1 MPSTAPPASAASGSG
16 PLDRFD
22 AQVAAGP
29 ERVAL
34 VHGERRMTYGQLA
47 LAVALRADRAQ
58 GPAEAEGG
66 TETGIGRAVAL
77 LAALRSARDEAA
89 EAPEL
94 RELLPALSA
103 GAAVDLG
110 AVGPAA
116 GDRVPLSFAQR
127 RLWFLHRLEGPAATY
142 NLPLVVRLDSVPD
155 RDALAAALG
164 DVVERHEVLRT
175 LYPADDAGE
184 PRQLVLDRPRPTLT
198 VRACRPA
205 DVSAEVARF
214 TSGTFDL
221 AAELPLRAALFLPDG
236 DGAEDGG
243 GAVLVLLAH
252 HIATDGWSV
261 GPLLR
266 DLGVAY
272 DARLAGHEHG
282 WEPLPV
288 QYADYT
294 LWQQELLAD
303 DTELAAYW
311 RGALAG
317 VPPLLDLPADRPRPA
332 APSGRAGTLTAEL
345 DGETHARLAARAA
358 GADASLLMVAQAA
371 LATALDACG
380 AGPDVAIGTPVAGRS
395 DEALDELVG
404 FFVNSLVL
412 RTDVS
417 GEAGPAE
424 LVARAREAALG
435 AYAHQELPFDRLVE
449 LLNPRRAP
457 GANPLFQVTLAVQ
470 EEAAGADARA
480 VRIGDTLGGRYEETG
495 LDAAKFDL
503 AVTVVARP
511 GHGGLELW
519 WSYAEDLF
527 DAATARLLLDAYVRA
542 LGRFADGGDVP
553 VRSVPLLSAAERE
566 SLAAR
571 PSRTTVLAGPDGA
584 EGSDGGRGP
593 GAAPGAAGETTAD
606 PAVVTALCGIFA
618 EITGREEV
626 GPDAN
631 FFAVGGHSMA
641 GVRLMNRV
649 RAVLGAD
656 LRLRDLFL
664 APTPARLAVRLA
676 AASAGAPDA
685 PGTAG
690 AAVAAGGRPP
700 LAAVPRAQRPERLP
714 LSYAQRR
721 LWFVDQLEGPG
732 RSYNIPF
739 VLRPDRPLDAGVLA
753 RALADTAERHE
764 VLRTVY
770 PAVDG
775 QPYQE
780 VREDVRPVLDVVT
793 TDAGGLAA
801 AVDAAAGYVF
811 DLAREIPFRAW
822 LIETAPEPGHP
833 EGRRTAAPGNA
844 SREAGAGKAQQDAE
858 PGAQTLVV
866 LVHHIAADG
875 WSARPLLDGLA
886 AAYAARLGG
895 AAPAWDPLPVQ
906 YADYTLW
913 EQRMLAGPE
922 AAEQTA
928 FWRDRM
934 AGAPP
939 ALELTPARTRPAE
952 ATHRGGATPVPGLDA
967 EVHARLEALALEH
980 GATLLM
986 VVQAALA
993 AVLTRH
999 GAGTDLPL
1007 GTVVAGRDDQALDEL
1022 IGFFVN
1028 TLVLRTDT
1036 SGDPS
1041 FTELLRR
1048 VRETDLAAFAHQ
1060 QLPFDLVVEE
1070 LNPVRST
1077 AHHPLVQ
1084 VMVQVH
1090 PAERTA
1096 PADSPLAGTAL
1107 GAASGLTKFDL
1118 TLALRETRDTDG
1130 DPAGL
1135 AGVLEYA
1142 ADLFDAATAAQL
1154 AAHVARLLRVVAAEP
1169 GTRIGD
1175 VPLLSARETD
1185 RLVAYNATAVPRV
1198 EPGLVHERFEE
1209 QARRTPRAIAV
1220 RYEDETLTFAELN
1233 ARANALAHRL
1243 IEAGTRPHGAVGLLL
1258 DRTPHLLVAAL
1269 AALKCGAAYVP
1280 LDPRLPE
1287 TRIAMIMEDSG
1298 ARVLVTQEMYA
1309 DGAPVAGQLAAGV
1322 RVLSADTPVPDRRR
1336 GDPRVPVGEDALMYV
1351 MFTSGSTGRPK
1362 GVGVTHRNV
1371 VELVTDRCW
1380 NHRNHRRMLVHS
1392 AIGFDAS
1399 TYELWVPLLNGG
1411 ELVFAPGS
1419 GTDLAE
1425 LDHAIRAHGV
1435 TAAYFTMGLFHI
1447 MADEGLDTLK
1457 LLDEVWT
1464 GGDVASPAA
1473 LQRVLDHCPDTVL
1486 VHSYGPTE
1494 TTFASHHQRL
1504 DRDCRVLPGVFLG
1517 AALDNT
1523 RVHVLD
1529 ERLRPVPV
1537 GVAGEMYLA
1546 GAQVA
1551 RGYLGRPGLTAERFV
1566 ADPFAA
1572 DGSRMYRTGD
1582 LVHWTADGELR
1593 FVGRADGQIK
1603 LRGFRIE
1610 PGEIEETLAR
1620 HPGVGRVAVVVLDD
1634 GPGGK
1639 RLVAYAVPR
1648 AGHSLTGEE
1657 LLRWAG
1663 GELPEHM
1670 VPAAAVLLDEIPLTV
1685 NGKPDRKALPAPAP
1699 AAAPS
1704 GRPPR
1709 TPREEVLCGLFE
1721 DVLGVRGVGIDD
1733 NFFTL
1738 GGHSLL
1744 GVRLVSRMRTAL
1756 GLELGVR
1763 DLFRTPTV
1771 AGLLADEPSG
1781 FDPMGVLLP
1790 LQPGGTRRP
1799 LFAIHPGTGVGWS
1812 YVGLARHL
1820 GPDQPLYAIQA
1831 RALSELGHSPESVEA
1846 MVEDYLAHIRRV
1858 QPHGPYRFLGWSFG
1872 GTIAHALA
1880 VRLAGLG
1887 ERTELLAMMDVHL
1900 LPTEPE
1906 RRRMTPAQKREMLV
1920 GDAADEPADAPFD
1933 VEGLIGLVRETDPVL
1948 GGFSDG
1954 EIRSVIGASIDHAEI
1969 MNLYA
1974 PRPVTT
1980 DMLFFAAQGEG
1991 APENIL
1997 SDSWIPYVDGV
2008 VEKHTIPVI
2017 HTRMGEPEPLEMIGR
2032 ILYEKMR
2039 SLS

>member
-1 MPSTAPPASAASGSG
+1 MPSTAPPASAAPGPG

-58 GPAEAEGG
+58 GPTDACGGEGG
-66 TETGIGRAVAL
+66 EDGPGIGRAVAL
-77 LAALRSARDEAA
+77 LAALRTGASEAA
-89 EAPEL
+89 GAPEV

-103 GAAVDLG
+103 GATVDVTVLG
-110 AVGPAA
+110 AAPEE
-116 GDRVPLSFAQR
+116 RVPLSFAQR
-127 RLWFLHRLEGPAATY
+127 RLWFLHRLEGPAPTY
-142 NLPLVVRLDSVPD
+142 NLPLVIRLESVPD
-155 RDALAAALG
+155 PEALETALR
-164 DVVERHEVLRT
+164 DVVARHEVLRT
-175 LYPADDAGE
+175 LYPADEAGE
-184 PRQLVLDRPRPTLT
+184 PRQHVLDRPRPEFA
-198 VRACRPA
+198 VRSCAPGELA
-205 DVSAEVARF
+205 VEIARF
-214 TSGTFDL
+214 TSGSFDL
-221 AAELPLRAALFLPDG
+221 ETELPLRAALFLPG
-236 DGAEDGG
+236 DGS
-243 GAVLVLLAH
+243 GALVLLTH

-266 DLGVAY
+266 DLGAAY
-272 DARLAGHEHG
+272 DARLAGREPG

-294 LWQQELLAD
+294 LWQQELLEN
-303 DTELAAYW
+303 DTALAAYW
-311 RGALAG
+311 RDALAG
-317 VPPLLDLPADRPRPA
+317 LPPLIDLPADRPRPA
-332 APSGRAGTLTAEL
+332 SPTGRAGTLTAVL
-345 DGETHARLAARAA
+345 NGETHARLAARAA

-380 AGPDVAIGTPVAGRS
+380 AGPDVAIGTPVAGRA
-395 DEALDELVG
+395 DEALDDLVG

-457 GANPLFQVTLAVQ
+457 GANPLFQVTLAVR
-470 EEAAGADARA
+470 EDEAGTDPLA
-480 VRIGDTLGGRYEETG
+480 VRIGDTLSGRFEETG

-519 WSYAEDLF
+519 WTYAEDLF
-527 DAATARLLLDAYVRA
+527 DESTARLLLDVYVRA
-542 LGRFADGGDVP
+542 LARFADGEDAP
-553 VRSVPLLSAAERE
+553 VRSLPLLSEDERAA
-566 SLAAR
+566 LAAR
-571 PSRTTVLAGPDGA
+571 PARTA
-584 EGSDGGRGP
+584 GP
-593 GAAPGAAGETTAD
+593 GAPEGAEAAAGAVTAD
-606 PAVVTALCGIFA
+606 PGAVAALCRIFA

-626 GPDAN
+626 APDDN

-664 APTPARLAVRLA
+664 APTPARLAARLPA
-676 AASAGAPDA
+676 AAHGGPGVRGAEAGD
-685 PGTAG
+685 GAG
-690 AAVAAGGRPP
+690 RRPR
-700 LAAVPRAQRPERLP
+700 LTAVPGAERPERLP

-721 LWFVDQLEGPG
+721 LWFVDQLEGPS

-739 VLRPDRPLDAGVLA
+739 VMRPDRPLDPDVLA
-753 RALADTAERHE
+753 AALADTAERHE

-770 PAVDG
+770 PAVEG
-775 QPYQE
+775 RPHQE
-780 VREDVRPVLDVVT
+780 VRESARPVLQVVRT
-793 TDAGGLAA
+793 GPEGVAA
-801 AVDAAAGYVF
+801 AVDAAAGHVF
-811 DLAREIPFRAW
+811 DLAGEIPFRAW
-822 LIETAPEPGHP
+822 LIETVPEPGRAGEP
-833 EGRRTAAPGNA
+833 A
-844 SREAGAGKAQQDAE
+844 SGPAGQV
-858 PGAQTLVV
+858 LVV

-875 WSARPLLDGLA
+875 WSARPLLSDLA
-886 AAYAARLGG
+886 AAYTARLGG
-895 AAPAWDPLPVQ
+895 AAPSWDPLPVQ

-913 EQRMLAGPE
+913 ERHMLAGPE

-928 FWRDRM
+928 FWRDRL

-939 ALELTPARTRPAE
+939 VLELTPARTRPAE
-952 ATHRGGATPVPGLDA
+952 ATHRGGAAPVQGVDA
-967 EVHARLEALALEH
+967 DVHARLEALALEH

-986 VVQAALA
+986 VVQAAFA

-1007 GTVVAGRDDQALDEL
+1007 GTVVAGRDDQSLDDL
-1022 IGFFVN
+1022 VGFFVN

-1036 SGDPS
+1036 SGNPS
-1041 FTELLRR
+1041 FAELLTR
-1048 VRETDLAAFAHQ
+1048 VREADLAAFAHQ
-1060 QLPFDLVVEE
+1060 QLPFDLVVER

-1090 PAERTA
+1090 PAERPA
-1096 PADSPLAGTAL
+1096 PRDSPLAGTAL
-1107 GAASGLTKFDL
+1107 GADSGFTKFDL
-1118 TLALRETRDTDG
+1118 TLALRETRDAAG
-1130 DPAGL
+1130 APAGL
-1135 AGVLEYA
+1135 AGALEYA
-1142 ADLFDAATAAQL
+1142 RDLFDEGTAAQL
-1154 AAHVARLLRVVAAEP
+1154 AAHVTRLLRVVAADPEA
-1169 GTRIGD
+1169 RIGD
-1175 VPLLSARETD
+1175 VPLLSAEEAD
-1185 RLVAYNATAVPRV
+1185 RLLVRYNDTAVPRV
-1198 EPGLVHERFEE
+1198 LPGLVHERFAE
-1209 QARRTPRAIAV
+1209 QARRTPRAVAV

-1243 IEAGTRPHGAVGLLL
+1243 IEAGARPHGAVGLLL

-1269 AALKCGAAYVP
+1269 AVLKCGAAYVP

-1287 TRIAMIMEDSG
+1287 SRIAMIMEDTG
-1298 ARVLVTQEMYA
+1298 ARVLVTQEAYA
-1309 DGAPVAGQLAAGV
+1309 DAAAVARQLDAGI
-1322 RVLSADTPVPDRRR
+1322 RVLSADTPVPGCRRT
-1336 GDPRVPVGEDALMYV
+1336 DPGVVVGEDALMYV

-1380 NHRNHRRMLVHS
+1380 NHPHHRRMLVHS

-1504 DRDCRVLPGVFLG
+1504 DTGCRTLPGVFLG

-1546 GAQVA
+1546 GTQVA

-1620 HPGVGRVAVVVLDD
+1620 HPGVGRVAVVVFDD

-1648 AGHSLTGEE
+1648 AGHRLSGEE
-1657 LLRWAG
+1657 LLRWAA

-1699 AAAPS
+1699 APAPS

-1763 DLFRTPTV
+1763 DLFRTPTP

-1799 LFAIHPGTGVGWS
+1799 LFALHPGTGVGWS

-1831 RALSELGHSPESVEA
+1831 RALSELGHSPGSVEE
-1846 MVEDYLAHIRRV
+1846 MVEDYLEHIRRV

-1872 GTIAHALA
+1872 GTVAHALA
-1880 VRLAGLG
+1880 VRLAEQG

-1906 RRRMTPAQKREMLV
+1906 RRRMSPAQKREMLV
-1920 GDAADEPADAPFD
+1920 GDATDEPEDAPFD

-1974 PRPVTT
+1974 PRPVKA
-1980 DMLFFAAQGEG
+1980 DMLFFAAQTEGTPENSLCTAWLPYVEG
-1991 APENIL
+1991 A
-1997 SDSWIPYVDGV
+1997 
-2008 VEKHTIPVI
+2008 VEKHTIGVI
-2017 HTRMGEPEPLEMIGR
+2017 HTRMGEPEPLAVIGR
-2032 ILYEKMR
+2032 ILSEKLR

>member
-1 MPSTAPPASAASGSG
+1 MPSTAPPASAAQEPG
-16 PLDRFD
+16 PLSRFD
-22 AQVAAGP
+22 LQVATGP

-34 VHGERRMTYGQLA
+34 VHGERRTTYGQLA
-47 LAVALRADRAQ
+47 LAVALRADEAPGAAGTADDGEAGTAQ
-58 GPAEAEGG
+58 AGG
-66 TETGIGRAVAL
+66 TSGIGRAVAL
-77 LAALRSARDEAA
+77 LAALRTGSAEALG
-89 EAPEL
+89 APEL
-94 RELLPALSA
+94 RELREELLPALSA
-103 GAAVDLG
+103 GATVDLG
-110 AVGPAA
+110 AAGTP

-127 RLWFLHRLEGPAATY
+127 RLWFLHRLEGPAPTY
-142 NLPLVVRLDSVPD
+142 NLPVVVRLDSVPD
-155 RDALAAALG
+155 RETLDAALA

-184 PRQLVLDRPRPTLT
+184 PRQHVLDHPRPALT
-198 VRACRPA
+198 VRSCPEAA
-205 DVSAEVARF
+205 LAAEVARF
-214 TSGTFDL
+214 TAGTFDL
-221 AAELPLRAALFLPDG
+221 EAELPIRAALFVPD
-236 DGAEDGG
+236 DGSGG
-243 GAVLVLLAH
+243 VLVLLTH

-266 DLGVAY
+266 DLGAAY
-272 DARLAGHEHG
+272 DARLAGHGPG

-294 LWQQELLAD
+294 LWQQELLEN
-303 DTELAAYW
+303 DTALAAYW
-311 RGALAG
+311 RDALAG
-317 VPPLLDLPADRPRPA
+317 LPPLLDLPADRPRPA
-332 APSGRAGTLTAEL
+332 TPGGRAGTLTAEV
-345 DGETHARLAARAA
+345 DGETHARLAALA
-358 GADASLLMVAQAA
+358 GASDASLLMVAQAA

-380 AGPDVAIGTPVAGRS
+380 GGPDVAIGTPVAGRS
-395 DEALDELVG
+395 DEALDDLVG

-417 GEAGPAE
+417 GDAGPAE
-424 LVARAREAALG
+424 LVARARDAALG

-470 EEAAGADARA
+470 EQEAGADPLA
-480 VRIGDTLGGRYEETG
+480 VRVGAALGGRFEETG
-495 LDAAKFDL
+495 LDVAKFDL
-503 AVTVVARP
+503 AVTCVARP

-519 WSYAEDLF
+519 WTYAEDLF
-527 DAATARLLLDAYVRA
+527 DESTAGLLLDVYVRA
-542 LGRFADGGDVP
+542 LTRFAEGGGTP
-553 VRSVPLLSAAERE
+553 VRSAPLLSAAERAA
-566 SLAAR
+566 LDAR
-571 PSRTTVLAGPDGA
+571 PSRTSVSREESAPVAGGDGPD
-584 EGSDGGRGP
+584 
-593 GAAPGAAGETTAD
+593 AGTVA
-606 PAVVTALCGIFA
+606 ALCGVFA
-618 EITGREEV
+618 EITGRDQV
-626 GPDAN
+626 GPDDN

-649 RAVLGAD
+649 RAALGVD

-664 APTPARLAVRLA
+664 APTPAGLAGRIA
-676 AASAGAPDA
+676 AAGKDTGGASAP
-685 PGTAG
+685 AG
-690 AAVAAGGRPP
+690 DRPA
-700 LAAVPRAQRPERLP
+700 LAAVPPAERPERLP

-739 VLRPDRPLDAGVLA
+739 VLRPDRPLDPAVLA
-753 RALADTAERHE
+753 DALADTAERHE

-770 PAVDG
+770 PADDG
-775 QPYQE
+775 RPYQE
-780 VREDVRPVLDVVT
+780 VRQGVRPVLEVVRT
-793 TDAGGLAA
+793 GPEGVAE
-801 AVDAAAGYVF
+801 AVDAAAGHVF
-811 DLAREIPFRAW
+811 DLAGEIPFRAW
-822 LIETAPEPGHP
+822 LIESAAEPGRAGAPEPG
-833 EGRRTAAPGNA
+833 
-844 SREAGAGKAQQDAE
+844 AGG
-858 PGAQTLVV
+858 QTLVL

-875 WSARPLLDGLA
+875 WSAGPLLADLA
-886 AAYAARLGG
+886 AAYTARLGG
-895 AAPAWDPLPVQ
+895 AAPGREPLPVQ

-913 EQRMLAGPE
+913 EQRMLAGPA

-928 FWRDRM
+928 YWRDRL

-939 ALELTPARTRPAE
+939 VLDLTPARTRPAD
-952 ATHRGGATPVPGLDA
+952 ASHRGAATPVTGVDA
-967 EVHARLEALALEH
+967 DTHARLEALALEH

-1022 IGFFVN
+1022 VGFFVN

-1036 SGDPS
+1036 SGNPS
-1041 FTELLRR
+1041 FAELLER

-1090 PAERTA
+1090 PAERA
-1096 PADSPLAGTAL
+1096 ADGDSPLAGTPL
-1107 GAASGLTKFDL
+1107 AAESGFTKFDL
-1118 TLALRETRDTDG
+1118 TLALRETRDASG
-1130 DPAGL
+1130 APAGL
-1135 AGVLEYA
+1135 TGVLEYA
-1142 ADLFDAATAAQL
+1142 LDLYDAGTAAQL
-1154 AAHVARLLRVVAAEP
+1154 AAHVARLLRVAAADP

-1175 VPLLSARETD
+1175 VPLLSPEEAERI
-1185 RLVAYNATAVPRV
+1185 LVRYNATAAPRSL
-1198 EPGLVHERFEE
+1198 PGLVHERFEE
-1209 QARRTPRAIAV
+1209 QVRRTPHAVAV
-1220 RYEDETLTFAELN
+1220 RYEEETLTFAALN

-1243 IEAGTRPHGAVGLLL
+1243 IEAGARPHGAVGLLL

-1280 LDPRLPE
+1280 LDPRLPDA
-1287 TRIAMIMEDSG
+1287 RIAMIMEDTG
-1298 ARVLVTQEMYA
+1298 ARVLVTQEAYA
-1309 DGAPVAGQLAAGV
+1309 DAAPVARQLAAGV
-1322 RVLSADTPVPDRRR
+1322 RVLSADTPVPGCPRT
-1336 GDPRVPVGEDALMYV
+1336 DPRVPVGEDALMYV

-1504 DRDCRVLPGVFLG
+1504 DTGCRTLPGVFLG
-1517 AALDNT
+1517 AVLDNT

-1529 ERLRPVPV
+1529 ELLRPVPV

-1546 GAQVA
+1546 GTQVA

-1620 HPGVGRVAVVVLDD
+1620 HPGVGRVAVVVFDE

-1670 VPAAAVLLDEIPLTV
+1670 VPSAAVLLDDIPLTV
-1685 NGKPDRKALPAPAP
+1685 NGKPDRRALPAPAP

-1721 DVLGVRGVGIDD
+1721 EILGVRGVGIDD

-1756 GLELGVR
+1756 GLERGVR

-1799 LFAIHPGTGVGWS
+1799 LFAVHPGTGVGWS

-1831 RALSELGHSPESVEA
+1831 RALSELGHSPRTVEEMA
-1846 MVEDYLAHIRRV
+1846 EDYLEHIRRV

-1872 GTIAHALA
+1872 GTVAHALA
-1880 VRLAGLG
+1880 VRLAELG

-1920 GDAADEPADAPFD
+1920 GDATDDPEHAPFD
-1933 VEGLIGLVRETDPVL
+1933 VAALIGLVRETDPVL

-1974 PRPVTT
+1974 PRPVKT

-1991 APENIL
+1991 APENTL
-1997 SDSWIPYVDGV
+1997 SESWIPHVEGTI
-2008 VEKHTIPVI
+2008 EKHTVGVI
-2017 HTRMGEPEPLEMIGR
+2017 HTRMGEPEPLALIGR
-2032 ILYEKMR
+2032 ILSEKLR

>member
-1 MPSTAPPASAASGSG
+1 MPSTAPPASAAPGTG

-22 AQVAAGP
+22 VQVATGP

-34 VHGERRMTYGQLA
+34 VHGERRTTYGQLA
-47 LAVALRADRAQ
+47 LAVALRADRAPD
-58 GPAEAEGG
+58 PAATEDGGAGAGEGEG
-66 TETGIGRAVAL
+66 GIGRVVAL
-77 LAALRSARDEAA
+77 LAALRAGSAGAA
-89 EAPEL
+89 EAPGL

-103 GAAVDLG
+103 GATVDLG
-110 AVGPAA
+110 IA
-116 GDRVPLSFAQR
+116 GVAEERVPLSFAQR
-127 RLWFLHRLEGPAATY
+127 RLWFLNRLEGPAPTY
-142 NLPLVVRLDSVPD
+142 NLPVVLRLDSVPD
-155 RDALAAALG
+155 REALRAALA

-175 LYPADDAGE
+175 LYPADAAGE
-184 PRQLVLDRPRPTLT
+184 PRQHVLDRPRPELT
-198 VRACRPA
+198 VRRVPEAELA
-205 DVSAEVARF
+205 AEVARF
-214 TSGTFDL
+214 SAGTFDL
-221 AAELPLRAALFLPDG
+221 EAELPVRAALFVP
-236 DGAEDGG
+236 EDGG
-243 GAVLVLLAH
+243 SGVLALLTH

-266 DLGVAY
+266 DLGAAY
-272 DARLAGHEHG
+272 DARLAGSG
-282 WEPLPV
+282 PAWEPLPV

-294 LWQQELLAD
+294 LWQQELLEN
-303 DTELAAYW
+303 DTALAAYW
-311 RGALAG
+311 RDALAG
-317 VPPLLDLPADRPRPA
+317 LPPLLDLPADRPRPA
-332 APSGRAGTLTAEL
+332 TPSGRAGTLTAVL
-345 DGETHARLAARAA
+345 DGETHARLAALAG
-358 GADASLLMVAQAA
+358 GADASLLMVAHAA

-380 AGPDVAIGTPVAGRS
+380 SGPDVAVGTPVAGRS
-395 DEALDELVG
+395 DEALDDLVG

-417 GEAGPAE
+417 GEAVPAE
-424 LVARAREAALG
+424 LVARARDAALG

-470 EEAAGADARA
+470 EKEAGADPRA
-480 VRIGDTLGGRYEETG
+480 VRVGETLGGRYEESG
-495 LDAAKFDL
+495 LDVAKFDL
-503 AVTVVARP
+503 AVTCVARP
-511 GHGGLELW
+511 GRGGLKLW
-519 WSYAEDLF
+519 WTYAEDLF
-527 DAATARLLLDAYVRA
+527 DEATARLLLDVFVRA
-542 LGRFADGGDVP
+542 LARFAEAGDAP
-553 VRSVPLLSAAERE
+553 VRPAALLSAAERAA
-566 SLAAR
+566 LDAR
-571 PSRTTVLAGPDGA
+571 PARTALSRAEPAPAG
-584 EGSDGGRGP
+584 
-593 GAAPGAAGETTAD
+593 GESTAD
-606 PAVVTALCGIFA
+606 PGSVAALCGIFA
-618 EITGREEV
+618 DITGRDAV
-626 GPDAN
+626 GPDDN

-649 RAVLGAD
+649 RAVLGVD

-664 APTPARLAVRLA
+664 APTPAGLAARIA
-676 AASAGAPDA
+676 AASRDTG
-685 PGTAG
+685 GAG
-690 AAVAAGGRPP
+690 AAADGRPV
-700 LAAVPRAQRPERLP
+700 LGAVPRADRPERLP

-739 VLRPDRPLDAGVLA
+739 VLRPDRPLDPAVLA
-753 RALADTAERHE
+753 HALADTAERHE

-770 PAVDG
+770 PAEDG

-780 VREDVRPVLDVVT
+780 VREAARPVLEVVRT
-793 TDAGGLAA
+793 GPEGVAA
-801 AVDAAAGYVF
+801 AVDAAAGHVF
-811 DLAREIPFRAW
+811 DLAGEIPFRAW
-822 LIETAPEPGHP
+822 LIETAPGPGSDGGPGPEPGSDD
-833 EGRRTAAPGNA
+833 GR
-844 SREAGAGKAQQDAE
+844 E
-858 PGAQTLVV
+858 PGGRALEPGGQTLVL

-875 WSARPLLDGLA
+875 WSAGPLLADLA
-886 AAYAARLGG
+886 AAYTARLGG
-895 AAPAWDPLPVQ
+895 AAPAREPLPVQ

-913 EQRMLAGPE
+913 EQRMLAGPV
-922 AAEQTA
+922 AAEHTA
-928 FWRDRM
+928 YWRDRL

-939 ALELTPARTRPAE
+939 VLELTPARTRPAD
-952 ATHRGGATPVPGLDA
+952 ASHRGAATPVTGLDA
-967 EVHARLEALALEH
+967 DTHARLEALALEH

-1022 IGFFVN
+1022 VGFFVN

-1036 SGDPS
+1036 SGNPP
-1041 FTELLRR
+1041 FAELLDR
-1048 VRETDLAAFAHQ
+1048 VRKSDLAAFAHQ

-1090 PAERTA
+1090 PADRAAGQE
-1096 PADSPLAGTAL
+1096 SPLAGTPV
-1107 GAASGLTKFDL
+1107 AAESGFTKFDL
-1118 TLALRETRDTDG
+1118 TLALRETRDASG
-1130 DPAGL
+1130 APAGL

-1142 ADLFDAATAAQL
+1142 LDLFDAGTAAQL
-1154 AAHVARLLRVVAAEP
+1154 AAHVARLLRAVAADP
-1169 GTRIGD
+1169 VVRIGD
-1175 VPLLSARETD
+1175 VPLLSAREAD
-1185 RLVAYNATAVPRV
+1185 RILVRYNATAAPRV
-1198 EPGLVHERFEE
+1198 LPGLVHERFEE
-1209 QARRTPRAIAV
+1209 QVRRTPRAVAV
-1220 RYEDETLTFAELN
+1220 RYEEETLTFAELN

-1243 IEAGTRPHGAVGLLL
+1243 IEAGAQPHGAVGLLL

-1280 LDPRLPE
+1280 LDPRLPDA
-1287 TRIAMIMEDSG
+1287 RIAMIMEDTG
-1298 ARVLVTQEMYA
+1298 ARVLVTQEAYA
-1309 DGAPVAGQLAAGV
+1309 EAAPVARQLAAGV
-1322 RVLSADTPVPDRRR
+1322 RVLSADTPVPGCRRT
-1336 GDPRVPVGEDALMYV
+1336 DPRVAVGEDALMYV

-1380 NHRNHRRMLVHS
+1380 NHSNHRRMLVHS

-1411 ELVFAPGS
+1411 ELVFASGS

-1504 DRDCRVLPGVFLG
+1504 DTGCRTLPGVYLG

-1546 GAQVA
+1546 GTQVA

-1593 FVGRADGQIK
+1593 FLGRADGQIK

-1620 HPGVGRVAVVVLDD
+1620 HPGVGQVAVVVFDG

-1639 RLVAYAVPR
+1639 RLVAYVVPR
-1648 AGHSLTGEE
+1648 AGHALAGEE

-1670 VPAAAVLLDEIPLTV
+1670 VPVAAVLLDEIPLTV

-1699 AAAPS
+1699 TAAPS

-1721 DVLGVRGVGIDD
+1721 EVLGVRGVGIDD

-1756 GLELGVR
+1756 GLERGVR

-1790 LQPGGTRRP
+1790 LQPGGVRPP

-1831 RALSELGHSPESVEA
+1831 RALSELGHSPGSVEEMA
-1846 MVEDYLAHIRRV
+1846 EDYLAHIRRV
-1858 QPHGPYRFLGWSFG
+1858 QPHGPYHFLGWSFG
-1872 GTIAHALA
+1872 GTVAHALA
-1880 VRLAGLG
+1880 VRLAELG
-1887 ERTELLAMMDVHL
+1887 ERTALLAMMDVHL

-1920 GDAADEPADAPFD
+1920 GDATDEPEDAPFD
-1933 VEGLIGLVRETDPVL
+1933 VAALIGLVRETDPVL

-1974 PRPVTT
+1974 PRPVKT
-1980 DMLFFAAQGEG
+1980 DMLFFAAQEEG
-1991 APENIL
+1991 APENTL
-1997 SDSWIPYVDGV
+1997 SESWIPH
-2008 VEKHTIPVI
+2008 VEGTIERHTVGVI
-2017 HTRMGEPEPLEMIGR
+2017 HTRMGEPEPLELIGR
-2032 ILYEKMR
+2032 ILSEKMR